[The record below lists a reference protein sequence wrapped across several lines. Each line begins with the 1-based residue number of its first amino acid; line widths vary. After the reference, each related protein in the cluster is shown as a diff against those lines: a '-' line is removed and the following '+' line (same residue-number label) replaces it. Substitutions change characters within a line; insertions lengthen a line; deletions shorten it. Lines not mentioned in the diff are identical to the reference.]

1 VFVDTETIRLL
12 WPEIILIFMASWIY
26 LAGAFQPQ
34 PVWWTW
40 FSLAVYGI
48 VAYVLL
54 VAEASMWT
62 DPSLAGVSGPL
73 RIDYMG
79 YVLRCFAVLVGVLFT
94 LIGARGS
101 KQNLTSEFL
110 ATVMLLVVGLML
122 VARANDLVLLFVS
135 LELIS
140 IPTYVLLYL
149 GRRDRANS
157 EATIKYFFLSILSS
171 ALFLYGLSFLYGI
184 AGTTTLCGV
193 VDQASLQSVTF
204 DFNAESMD
212 ANGDGKVAKSEVPQ
226 QMQQRWARL
235 DTNND
240 GFIDK
245 KELEESVSVAIAPI
259 ALVLLMAGLGF
270 KIAAVP
276 FHFYAPDVYQGCSNS
291 NAGLLAVAP
300 KIAGIVAI
308 LRLLVVAMPSI
319 AGIGWQLAI
328 VLALLTMTVGN
339 VCALWQTNIRR
350 LMAYSSIAHAGY
362 MLIGVAV
369 AFAFHDGTT
378 SASGGTSGTL
388 FYLLVYVCASLGTF
402 ATLVVLG
409 SSEHEVSGVDELS
422 GLARQRPFI
431 AAMMAVFM
439 FSLAGIP
446 PLAGFWGK
454 LSLFSSAVNT
464 ATAASDNDSFAWWF
478 TVLAVGGALNAAIA
492 AAYYLRIVARMY
504 FRPAQSDLPA
514 RGGIGA
520 RTAMVLCV
528 GMVVGLGLFPRL
540 AIRVTHFAEAA
551 VAPSVAVQRQS
562 PAIIPSPRL
571 AHEQPAR
578 D

>member
-1 VFVDTETIRLL
+1 MFVDTETIRLL
-12 WPEIILIFMASWIY
+12 WPEIILIAMASWIY
-26 LAGAFQPQ
+26 LAGAFQLQ
-34 PVWWTW
+34 PVWWTC

-54 VAEASMWT
+54 GAESSMWT
-62 DPSLAGVSGPL
+62 TDVTLAGVSGPL
-73 RIDYMG
+73 RIDYLG
-79 YVLRCFAVLVGVLFT
+79 FVLRCFAVLVGILFT
-94 LIGARGS
+94 LMGTRGS
-101 KQNLTSEFL
+101 NRNLTSEFL
-110 ATVMLLVVGLML
+110 ATVMLLVAGLML

-149 GRRDRANS
+149 GRRDRVNS

-184 AGTTTLCGV
+184 AGTTTLIGV
-193 VDQASLQSVTF
+193 AGQASVQSVTL
-204 DFNAESMD
+204 D
-212 ANGDGKVAKSEVPQ
+212 ASAVS
-226 QMQQRWARL
+226 
-235 DTNND
+235 DT
-240 GFIDK
+240 
-245 KELEESVSVAIAPI
+245 LSVAIAPI
-259 ALVLLMAGLGF
+259 ALILLTAGLGF

-308 LRLLVVAMPSI
+308 LRLLVVAMHWV
-319 AGIGWQLAI
+319 ADIGWQLAI
-328 VLALLTMTVGN
+328 VLAVLTMTIGN

-369 AFAFHDGTT
+369 AFAFHEGT
-378 SASGGTSGTL
+378 SANGGVSATL

-409 SSEHEVSGVDELS
+409 SSEHEVSGIDELA
-422 GLARQRPFI
+422 GLARKRPAI

-454 LSLFSSAVNT
+454 LTLFSSAVNT
-464 ATAASDNDSFAWWF
+464 ATAASDNASFARWF
-478 TVLAVGGALNAAIA
+478 TLLAVGGALNAAIA

-504 FRPAQSDLPA
+504 FRPVQTDVPA
-514 RGGIGA
+514 SGGIGA
-520 RTAMVLCV
+520 RAAMVLCAGLV
-528 GMVVGLGLFPRL
+528 LGLGLFPHL
-540 AIRVTHFAEAA
+540 AVELTHLAERAVVPATAVTN
-551 VAPSVAVQRQS
+551 QS
-562 PAIIPSPRL
+562 RGVIPSPQL
-571 AHEQPAR
+571 AQDQRAG

>member
-12 WPEIILIFMASWIY
+12 WPEIILIAMASWIY

-34 PVWWTW
+34 RVWWTC

-54 VAEASMWT
+54 GAEADMWT
-62 DPSLAGVSGPL
+62 TDVTLAGVSGPL

-79 YVLRCFAVLVGVLFT
+79 FVLRCFAVLVGVLFT
-94 LIGARGS
+94 LMGALGS
-101 KQNLTSEFL
+101 NRNLTSEFL
-110 ATVMLLVVGLML
+110 ATVMLLVAGLML

-184 AGTTTLCGV
+184 AGTTTMCGV
-193 VDQASLQSVTF
+193 AGQLSLQSVTLGSG
-204 DFNAESMD
+204 A
-212 ANGDGKVAKSEVPQ
+212 VSEQ
-226 QMQQRWARL
+226 LAL
-235 DTNND
+235 A
-240 GFIDK
+240 
-245 KELEESVSVAIAPI
+245 LAPI

-308 LRLLVVAMPSI
+308 LRLLVVAMPWI
-319 AGIGWQLAI
+319 ANMGWQLAI
-328 VLALLTMTVGN
+328 VLALLTMTIGN

-369 AFAFHDGTT
+369 AFAFHEGSS
-378 SASGGTSGTL
+378 SASGGVSATL

-402 ATLVVLG
+402 ATLIVLG
-409 SSEHEVSGVDELS
+409 STEHEISGVDELA
-422 GLARQRPFI
+422 GLARQRPFL
-431 AAMMAVFM
+431 AAIMAVFM

-454 LSLFSSAVNT
+454 LALFSSAVNT
-464 ATAASDNDSFAWWF
+464 ATAASDNESFAWWF
-478 TVLAVGGALNAAIA
+478 SVLAVGGALNAAIA

-504 FRPAQSDLPA
+504 FRPVQTEIPVN
-514 RGGIGA
+514 GGIGA
-520 RTAMVLCV
+520 SAAMVLCV
-528 GMVVGLGLFPRL
+528 ALVLGLGLYPRP
-540 AIRVTHFAEAA
+540 AVRATHFSEAA
-551 VAPSVAVQRQS
+551 VMPAVTDTNQR
-562 PAIIPSPRL
+562 PAEIPSPQF
-571 AHEQPAR
+571 AHGLPAG